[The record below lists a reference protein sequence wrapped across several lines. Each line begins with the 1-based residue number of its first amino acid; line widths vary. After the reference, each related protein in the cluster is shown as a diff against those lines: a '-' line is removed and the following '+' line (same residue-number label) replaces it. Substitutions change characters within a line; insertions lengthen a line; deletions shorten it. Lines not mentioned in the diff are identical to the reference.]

1 MHLID
6 GQAQIQWSVALQLS
20 LCGHL
25 ATVLTKCTLQLS
37 LTGYS
42 AEAWANEA
50 WAKVAAKS
58 LTLPSRP
65 QSAAL
70 ALITQSPF
78 SAVAQMCVRVR
89 ACVFIIT
96 RAHGSLEVLV
106 TSKALM
112 LREACLWGV
121 HGNSPKQYRC
131 RASAFI
137 TSHPWKCFIA
147 SGGWAF
153 LGISVVL
160 EERAVLK
167 DGFLCSGDAS
177 AS

>member
-65 QSAAL
+65 PSAAL

-89 ACVFIIT
+89 VCVYYHACSRLIGGARNIKGIDVT
-96 RAHGSLEVLV
+96 RGLF
-106 TSKALM
+106 M
-112 LREACLWGV
+112 
-121 HGNSPKQYRC
+121 RC
-131 RASAFI
+131 S
-137 TSHPWKCFIA
+137 W
-147 SGGWAF
+147 
-153 LGISVVL
+153 
-160 EERAVLK
+160 
-167 DGFLCSGDAS
+167 
-177 AS
+177 

>member
-25 ATVLTKCTLQLS
+25 ATALTKCTLQLS
-37 LTGYS
+37 LSGYS

-70 ALITQSPF
+70 ALITQPLF

-89 ACVFIIT
+89 A
-96 RAHGSLEVLV
+96 HGSLEVLV
-106 TSKALM
+106 TSMPLM
-112 LREACLWGV
+112 LREALRLVYEVFMVTPPPNNTGAGLRLLLQV
-121 HGNSPKQYRC
+121 ILGN
-131 RASAFI
+131 A
-137 TSHPWKCFIA
+137 
-147 SGGWAF
+147 
-153 LGISVVL
+153 LLLL
-160 EERAVLK
+160 EAEL
-167 DGFLCSGDAS
+167 
-177 AS
+177 

>member
-65 QSAAL
+65 
-70 ALITQSPF
+70 
-78 SAVAQMCVRVR
+78 RVQ
-89 ACVFIIT
+89 
-96 RAHGSLEVLV
+96 HWL
-106 TSKALM
+106 
-112 LREACLWGV
+112 
-121 HGNSPKQYRC
+121 
-131 RASAFI
+131 
-137 TSHPWKCFIA
+137 
-147 SGGWAF
+147 
-153 LGISVVL
+153 
-160 EERAVLK
+160 
-167 DGFLCSGDAS
+167 
-177 AS
+177 